1 MGGRAAEELIFH
13 TVTSGAANDI
23 EQATSIARNMVMRFG
38 MSETFGMMGLATV
51 ESQYLE
57 GRASLNCGD
66 KTASE
71 IDEEVNKLINGLY
84 KDALKTLEE
93 NKDILDNISEYLY
106 ENETITGKEFMKRF
120 HKLKGIEDEEDNDDI
135 FEEDEFFLDD
145 DDDE

>member
-1 MGGRAAEELIFH
+1 MGGRAAEELIFN

-23 EQATSIARNMVMRFG
+23 EQATNIARNMVMRFG

-57 GRASLNCGD
+57 GRSALNCGD

-84 KDALKTLEE
+84 KESLDMLKE
-93 NKDILDNISEYLY
+93 NKEILDKISDYLY
-106 ENETITGKEFMKRF
+106 EHETITGKEFMKIFRE
-120 HKLKGIEDEEDNDDI
+120 LKGIDDPDDNDDI
-135 FEEDEFFLDD
+135 FEEDEFFV
-145 DDDE
+145 DEDE